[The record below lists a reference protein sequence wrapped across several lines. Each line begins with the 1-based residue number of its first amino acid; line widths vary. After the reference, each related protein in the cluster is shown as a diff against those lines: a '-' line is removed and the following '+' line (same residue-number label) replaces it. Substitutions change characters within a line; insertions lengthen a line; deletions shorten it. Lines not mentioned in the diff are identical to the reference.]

1 MPIPKTPQYG
11 DAARIEQ
18 LSSGLK
24 REHGTYGAVVQRN
37 DTGRPTG
44 STGTPAPRQSGKVE
58 VPEEHKALAVDL
70 ATSDWSL
77 QQLTALAQTSPTP
90 YVRAM
95 LAAAQEDFDEAA
107 ATFYTA
113 TPNFED

>member
-18 LSSGLK
+18 LASGLK

-44 STGTPAPRQSGKVE
+44 STGTPAPRGSAQVE
-58 VPEEHKALAVDL
+58 IPLEHKQLAAQL
-70 ATSDWSL
+70 AISDWSL
-77 QQLTALAQTSPTP
+77 AQLTALAQTSPTP
-90 YVRAM
+90 WVEGM
-95 LAAAQEDFDEAA
+95 LAAAQEEREANAA
-107 ATFYTA
+107 AFYTA

>member
-1 MPIPKTPQYG
+1 MPVPKTPVWG

-24 REHGTYGAVVQRN
+24 LEHGTYGALVQRN

-44 STGTPAPRQSGKVE
+44 STGTPAPRQSAQVE
-58 VPEEHKALAVDL
+58 IPAEHKALAADL
-70 ATSDWSL
+70 AVSDWSR
-77 QQLTALAQTSPTP
+77 QQLAALAQTSPTP
-90 YVRAM
+90 WVQTM
-95 LAAAQEDFDEAA
+95 LAAAEEEYDDT
-107 ATFYTA
+107 ATRFYTE

>member
-44 STGTPAPRQSGKVE
+44 STGTPAPRQSAQVE
-58 VPEEHKALAVDL
+58 IPVEHQELAKDLAV
-70 ATSDWSL
+70 SDWSR
-77 QQLTALAQTSPTP
+77 QQLAALAQTSPTP
-90 YVRAM
+90 WVQMM
-95 LAAAQEDFDEAA
+95 LAAAEEEYAENA
-107 ATFYTA
+107 ATFYQA
-113 TPNFED
+113 TPNFEP